1 MSVDLK
7 ALKLF
12 TVRDATPDD
21 IPAVMRLKL
30 ELAISD
36 DIAFTVRATAADW
49 ERDGFGPNAR
59 FTIFV
64 GEAAS
69 RVVGI
74 AICADRYFPG
84 WVGPGIA
91 LLDLCVEADCR
102 GYGIGTALLARVAE
116 FARSRDSV
124 MVELTMRAGNPA
136 ARLYEHLGFVDVSE
150 VRSYVIAGT
159 ALARLAASDE
169 VPPARKSG

>member
-12 TVRDATPDD
+12 SVRDATPDD

-36 DIAFTVRATAADW
+36 DIAHTVRATAADW
-49 ERDGFGPNAR
+49 DRDGFGPNAR

-64 GEAAS
+64 AEAAS

-74 AICADRYFPG
+74 AICGDRYFPG

-91 LLDLCVEADCR
+91 LLDLCVEAACR
-102 GYGIGTALLARVAE
+102 GCGIGTALLARVAE

-136 ARLYEHLGFVDVSE
+136 ARLYESVGFVDVSDM
-150 VRSYVIAGT
+150 RSYVIAGIG
-159 ALARLAASDE
+159 LKRLAARDQAA
-169 VPPARKSG
+169 PARKAG